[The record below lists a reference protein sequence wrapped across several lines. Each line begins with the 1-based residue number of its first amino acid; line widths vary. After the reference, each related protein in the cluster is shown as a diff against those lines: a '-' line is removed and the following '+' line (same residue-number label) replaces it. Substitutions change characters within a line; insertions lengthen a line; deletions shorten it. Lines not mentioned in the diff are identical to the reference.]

1 MDSNK
6 YYTDERNVQIVIS
19 LLKAHGIRK
28 VIASPGTTNMTF
40 VGSIQNDPFFEIYS
54 VVDER
59 SAAYM
64 ACGMAAESGEPVVL
78 SCTGATASRN
88 YMSGLTEA
96 YYRKLPVLAITS
108 HRGDFHI
115 GHLKDQQIDR
125 RSRPADIAVESVTI
139 PLVKDEGDARF
150 CEIEGNKAILALRQN
165 GGGPVHI
172 NMFTAYSRNFTVKTL
187 PEIRVI
193 RRYNINDPL
202 PELPSGRTAI
212 FIGSHRR
219 FTDEETALIDKF
231 CAVHDA
237 VVFCDHTSGYDGAYK
252 IIWGLVACQRQYKS
266 ELSKIDTLI
275 HLGEIPGSVYIGL
288 APKKVWR
295 VSEDGA
301 LRDLFGK
308 LTDVFQMSELLFF
321 KAYSDGEGGKMRYL
335 QACKEEYQKI
345 YELVPDL
352 PFGNIWIAK
361 NISDKLPSCELHFGI
376 LNSLRSW
383 SFFNISQGIYG
394 NCNVGGYGIDGG
406 ISSMIGASLASSEKL
421 FIGIFGDLAF
431 FYDMN
436 SLGNR
441 HVGKN
446 MRIMLINNGRG
457 TEFRNYGHPCY
468 PYGESAD
475 EFMAAAGHFGNKS
488 LQLVRHY
495 AEDLGYKYI
504 TASNKEE
511 FNAVYKD
518 FLSPEL
524 KQSMIFEVFTDT
536 KDESDALEKICNL
549 REMPKNG
556 IEKLKGTVK
565 DIVGSKGI
573 KAMKKLLGKE

>member
-1 MDSNK
+1 
-6 YYTDERNVQIVIS
+6 
-19 LLKAHGIRK
+19 
-28 VIASPGTTNMTF
+28 
-40 VGSIQNDPFFEIYS
+40 
-54 VVDER
+54 
-59 SAAYM
+59 
-64 ACGMAAESGEPVVL
+64 
-78 SCTGATASRN
+78 
-88 YMSGLTEA
+88 
-96 YYRKLPVLAITS
+96 
-108 HRGDFHI
+108 
-115 GHLKDQQIDR
+115 
-125 RSRPADIAVESVTI
+125 
-139 PLVKDEGDARF
+139 
-150 CEIEGNKAILALRQN
+150 
-165 GGGPVHI
+165 
-172 NMFTAYSRNFTVKTL
+172 MFTAYSRNFTVKTL

-321 KAYSDGEGGKMRYL
+321 KAYSDGAGEKKNYL
-335 QACKEEYQKI
+335 QSCRDECQKI
-345 YELVPDL
+345 CDLIPEL

-361 NISDKLPSCELHFGI
+361 TISDKLPSCVLHFGI

-383 SFFNISQGIYG
+383 SFFKIPQGIYG
-394 NCNVGGYGIDGG
+394 KSNVGGYGIDGG
-406 ISSMIGASLASSEKL
+406 ISSMIGASLASPDKL

-441 HVGKN
+441 HVGN
-446 MRIMLINNGRG
+446 NVRIMLINNGRG
-457 TEFRNYGHPCY
+457 TEFRNYSHVCSPF
-468 PYGESAD
+468 GEEAD
-475 EFMAAAGHFGNKS
+475 PFMAASGHFGNKS

-573 KAMKKLLGKE
+573 KAMKKLLGK

>member
-1 MDSNK
+1 
-6 YYTDERNVQIVIS
+6 
-19 LLKAHGIRK
+19 
-28 VIASPGTTNMTF
+28 
-40 VGSIQNDPFFEIYS
+40 
-54 VVDER
+54 
-59 SAAYM
+59 
-64 ACGMAAESGEPVVL
+64 
-78 SCTGATASRN
+78 
-88 YMSGLTEA
+88 
-96 YYRKLPVLAITS
+96 
-108 HRGDFHI
+108 
-115 GHLKDQQIDR
+115 
-125 RSRPADIAVESVTI
+125 
-139 PLVKDEGDARF
+139 
-150 CEIEGNKAILALRQN
+150 
-165 GGGPVHI
+165 
-172 NMFTAYSRNFTVKTL
+172 
-187 PEIRVI
+187 
-193 RRYNINDPL
+193 
-202 PELPSGRTAI
+202 
-212 FIGSHRR
+212 
-219 FTDEETALIDKF
+219 
-231 CAVHDA
+231 
-237 VVFCDHTSGYDGAYK
+237 
-252 IIWGLVACQRQYKS
+252 
-266 ELSKIDTLI
+266 
-275 HLGEIPGSVYIGL
+275 
-288 APKKVWR
+288 
-295 VSEDGA
+295 
-301 LRDLFGK
+301 
-308 LTDVFQMSELLFF
+308 
-321 KAYSDGEGGKMRYL
+321 
-335 QACKEEYQKI
+335 
-345 YELVPDL
+345 
-352 PFGNIWIAK
+352 
-361 NISDKLPSCELHFGI
+361 
-376 LNSLRSW
+376 
-383 SFFNISQGIYG
+383 
-394 NCNVGGYGIDGG
+394 
-406 ISSMIGASLASSEKL
+406 MIGASLASSEKL